1 MMTNVRDVEPGLKY
15 INGMLNACYMTGIVS
30 DVDMQNRSYKLLLVD
45 PSTPLA
51 ITVRYA
57 TGVIPPRR
65 GSFLTV
71 FAHVEGLTNAVEVE
85 VTIGDQ
91 VRKLKQY
98 QRSIGFR
105 QIRLLD
111 TGVGVLANPLVP
123 YLAARMH
130 MDGIANPVRPNGGL
144 RKEALEEFKKKH
156 ENDPVIQDFIKIYKE
171 TYAESNYSGASV
183 RYIKKTNHIE
193 IAGFIDDIEYEEPS
207 AQAPSGILH
216 ITIRQQKDATHSI
229 PVMMMGQYVKALG
242 GKIAPGTPVR
252 CVGITQ
258 NRMTETGMLQVVRAV
273 NLSGISQRD
282 IYRVPDWVKE
292 YFGEEDESQASVA
305 QADQQAQANSA

>member
-1 MMTNVRDVEPGLKY
+1 MMTNVRAVENGLKY

-45 PSTPLA
+45 PSSPLA
-51 ITVRYA
+51 VTVRYA

-71 FAHVEGLTNAVEVE
+71 FAHVEGVANAVEVNI
-85 VTIGDQ
+85 TIGNQ
-91 VRKLKQY
+91 VRQLKQY
-98 QRSIGFR
+98 QRSIVFR

-156 ENDPVIQDFIKIYKE
+156 ENDQIVQDFIKIYEE
-171 TYAESNYSGASV
+171 TYSESNYSGAAS
-183 RYIKKTNHIE
+183 RYIKKTNHVE
-193 IAGFIDDIEYEEPS
+193 IAGFIDEVEYEEPS

-216 ITIRQQKDATHSI
+216 ITVRQQKDATRAI
-229 PVMMMGQYVKALG
+229 PVMMTGQYVKALG

-252 CVGITQ
+252 CIGLAQ
-258 NRMTETGMLQVVRAV
+258 NRVTGTGETLQVVRAV
-273 NLSGISQRD
+273 NLSGITQRD
-282 IYRVPDWVKE
+282 IYRIPDWAKE
-292 YFGEEDESQASVA
+292 YFGDDEEAPQLPQQE
-305 QADQQAQANSA
+305 QAQQEAS